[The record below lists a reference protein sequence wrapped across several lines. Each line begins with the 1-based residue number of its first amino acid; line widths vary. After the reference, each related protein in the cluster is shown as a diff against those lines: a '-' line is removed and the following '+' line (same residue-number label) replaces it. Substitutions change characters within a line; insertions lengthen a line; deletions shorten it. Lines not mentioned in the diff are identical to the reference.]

1 MQTNLPR
8 ESIWIDKKTKKL
20 NVNIWPKQ
28 KMFLDADD
36 IDELLFGGAVGGGAM
51 GGGASIGGGIEGGAD
66 CTCTTTVGGV

>member
-36 IDELLFGGAVGGGAM
+36 IDELLFGGAVGGGKSEGLLQFILKRRMAYPK
-51 GGGASIGGGIEGGAD
+51 STGI
-66 CTCTTTVGGV
+66 VFRSL